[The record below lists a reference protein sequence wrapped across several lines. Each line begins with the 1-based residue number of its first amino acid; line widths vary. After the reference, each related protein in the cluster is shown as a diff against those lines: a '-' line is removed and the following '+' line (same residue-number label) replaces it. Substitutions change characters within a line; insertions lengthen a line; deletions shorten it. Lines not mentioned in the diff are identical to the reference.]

1 MQTAVE
7 ESIMTVKS
15 YVGTYA
21 DQIIYLELDTNA
33 GRFGASHTAAKLPA
47 PSYCVAADG
56 KYLVVCSE
64 VERFDGRYGGGLV
77 SYRINGDGTLFMLSR
92 VCTGGTITCH
102 VAFEPASRCV
112 AAANYGDG
120 SFAVCTLD
128 ENGLLSEP
136 QIFVKHVGSGPDK
149 SRQAGPHAHQCV
161 FAGETLWVC
170 DLGLDAAIQYALE
183 GEAAREQRRLNTPPG
198 SGARHMAFDKS
209 GRYAYV
215 LCEMKSIVAAFDLS
229 KDDGNLDALYS
240 LTDGSDGPT
249 GAAAIR
255 CRPDDVLL
263 IATNRF
269 KNNIS
274 LYAADGTALEL
285 LDRVA
290 CGNIP
295 RDAAFVPGADLV
307 VAGFQ
312 DDSRAVMYN
321 IKDRRLEIIDEIQ
334 LPRPVCFC
342 FI

>member
-1 MQTAVE
+1 MA
-7 ESIMTVKS
+7 VKS

-21 DQIIYLELDTNA
+21 DQVIYLKLDTNA

-47 PSYCVAADG
+47 PSYCTAADG

-77 SYRINGDGTLFMLSR
+77 SYRMNGDGTLCELSR

-102 VAFEPASRCV
+102 VAFEPVSRRV

-128 ENGLLSEP
+128 GDGILSGP
-136 QIFVKHVGSGPDK
+136 QIFVKHAGSGQDK
-149 SRQAGPHAHQCV
+149 SRQTGPHAHQCV
-161 FAGETLWVC
+161 FAGDGTLWVC

-183 GEAAREQRRLNTPPG
+183 GEAARGLRRLNTPLG
-198 SGARHMAFDKS
+198 SGARHMSFDKT

-215 LCEMKSIVAAFDLS
+215 LCEMASVITAFDL
-229 KDDGNLDALYS
+229 DGQGDRDAEKIYR
-240 LTDGSDGPT
+240 LTDGSAGPT

-255 CRPDDVLL
+255 YRPDDGLL

-274 LYAADGTALEL
+274 LYAADGIALEL

-295 RDAAFVPGADLV
+295 RDAAFVPGTELV

-334 LPRPVCFC
+334 LPRPVCFS